1 MIGEAEPLKVVQE
14 SLAALYARME
24 SALGR
29 SNKARAYLTERGLAE
44 LEKVGYN
51 PGTIYKGLRQ
61 CVVFGLRDEAGEV
74 VSLYGR
80 TIHDKGGKDFYT
92 RGRRGLYPNH
102 PTGFVVIVQSAKLL
116 QIWHNTREHLVQN
129 RSVKPIQNISKSI
142 IAGDFT
148 DPVNGFQIT
157 ELNVRFGP
165 ESKKGRSLEIE

>member
-1 MIGEAEPLKVVQE
+1 MKAKAMIGEAEPLKMVPE

-29 SNKARAYLTERGLAE
+29 SNKARVYLTERGLAE

-80 TIHDKGGKDFYT
+80 AIHDKGGKHFYT

-102 PTGFVVIVQSAKLL
+102 PPGFVVIVQSAKLL
-116 QIWHNTREHLVQN
+116 QIW
-129 RSVKPIQNISKSI
+129 
-142 IAGDFT
+142 
-148 DPVNGFQIT
+148 
-157 ELNVRFGP
+157 
-165 ESKKGRSLEIE
+165 